1 MLVQNYV
8 LVYAENET
16 FENPI
21 NNNFRKH
28 EAISNQLNK
37 TETKTMSDLYPENS
51 MAPRMDVKE
60 DPHK

>member
-51 MAPRMDVKE
+51 TAPRMDVKE